1 MSNKTECI
9 RVIIRCRPLSEQE
22 MKDQREVAIKMNK
35 KSGEVLVQKPG
46 EDIPKVF
53 TFDSVYDWNSEQE
66 NIFTE
71 TAYPIID
78 NVMQGYNGTIFAYG
92 QTGTGKTFTINGV
105 PKDPKLRGIMPRSF
119 EAIFNQIE
127 CDTTKEYLVRASYL
141 EIYNEEIKDLLF
153 KNGQKKL
160 ELKDKDTG
168 VYVKDLST
176 FVVKTPADL
185 MDVFNEGNLNRHVGA
200 TNMNE
205 QSSRSHSVFCITVE
219 SSQILD
225 DGKAHIKV
233 GKLNI
238 VDLAGSE
245 RQSKT
250 GATGDRLKEA
260 TKINL
265 SLSTLCHVI
274 SSLTDPKCTYI
285 PYRDS
290 KLTRILQDSLGG
302 NTKTVMI
309 ANCGPADYNT
319 DETVSTLRYASRAKN
334 IENKPRINE
343 DPKDA
348 MIREFHDEI
357 TRLRAELEKYG
368 GSNLLN
374 MENAERGPDGEII
387 VEKIVHVDNSEKMRM
402 ME

>member
-9 RVIIRCRPLSEQE
+9 RVIIRCRPLSSKEQ
-22 MKDQREVAIKMNK
+22 KDGREVAVSMNFK
-35 KSGEVLVQKPG
+35 KGEVIINKPG
-46 EDIPKVF
+46 DEVPKVF

-66 NIFTE
+66 NVFTD
-71 TAYPIID
+71 TAWPIIQ
-78 NVMQGYNGTIFAYG
+78 NVMDGYNGTIFAYG
-92 QTGTGKTFTINGV
+92 QTGTGKTFSITGV
-105 PKDPKLRGIMPRSF
+105 PKDPQLKGIMPRAF
-119 EAIFNQIE
+119 ESIFTQIQ
-127 CDTTKEYLVRASYL
+127 CDTSKEYLVRASYL
-141 EIYNEEIKDLLF
+141 EIYNEEIKDLLV
-153 KNGQKKL
+153 KNGSKKL

-176 FVVKTPADL
+176 FVVKNPGDL
-185 MDVFNEGNLNRHVGA
+185 NDVFDEGNLNRHVAA
-200 TNMNE
+200 TLMNE
-205 QSSRSHSVFCITVE
+205 HSSRSHSVFTITVE
-219 SSQILD
+219 SSEMKE

-260 TKINL
+260 SKINL

-290 KLTRILQDSLGG
+290 RLTRILQDSLGG

-309 ANCGPADYNT
+309 AAIGPADYNAE
-319 DETVSTLRYASRAKN
+319 ETVSTLRYASRAKA

-357 TRLRAELEKYG
+357 TRLRSELEKFG
-368 GSNLLN
+368 GANL
-374 MENAERGPDGEII
+374 M
-387 VEKIVHVDNSEKMRM
+387 
-402 ME
+402 

>member
-1 MSNKTECI
+1 MFKNT
-9 RVIIRCRPLSEQE
+9 
-22 MKDQREVAIKMNK
+22 
-35 KSGEVLVQKPG
+35 GEVFVQKPG
-46 EDIPKVF
+46 EDVPKVF
-53 TFDSVYDWNSEQE
+53 TFDSVYDWNSEQQE
-66 NIFTE
+66 IFAE
-71 TAYPIID
+71 TAYPVCE
-78 NVMQGYNGTIFAYG
+78 NVIQGYNGTIFAYG
-92 QTGTGKTFTINGV
+92 QTGTGKTFTITGIENDNDL
-105 PKDPKLRGIMPRSF
+105 KGIMPRAF
-119 EAIFNQIE
+119 ENIFQQIQS
-127 CDTTKEYLVRASYL
+127 DTKKQYLVRVSYL
-141 EIYNEEIKDLLF
+141 EIYNEEIRDLL
-153 KNGQKKL
+153 NKKSPKL
-160 ELKDKDTG
+160 DLRDKDTG

-176 FVVKTPADL
+176 FVVKSPQDML
-185 MDVFNEGNLNRHVGA
+185 RVFSEGNVNRHVGS

-205 QSSRSHSVFCITVE
+205 HSSRSHSVFTITVE
-219 SSQILD
+219 SSEMD
-225 DGKAHIKV
+225 DQGESHIKV

-250 GATGDRLKEA
+250 GATGERLKEA

-309 ANCGPADYNT
+309 AALGPADYNI
-319 DETVSTLRYASRAKN
+319 DESMSTLRYASRAKH
-334 IENKPRINE
+334 IQNKPRINE

-357 TRLRAELEKYG
+357 TRLREQLAQLSG
-368 GSNLLN
+368 GKLN
-374 MENAERGPDGEII
+374 MNNPAGMPVDPNTGEAAGPN
-387 VEKIVHVDNSEKMRM
+387 VVVAVDEEKMAQMLERDDVHYKH
-402 ME
+402 